1 MLENK
6 IRKESQSK
14 NLVRVKQITFKI
26 IRIKFD
32 IKIKSNQ
39 ILMDKTEK

>member
-6 IRKESQSK
+6 IRKKSQSK

>member
-1 MLENK
+1 MLKNK
-6 IRKESQSK
+6 IRKKSQSK

-26 IRIKFD
+26 IGTKFD